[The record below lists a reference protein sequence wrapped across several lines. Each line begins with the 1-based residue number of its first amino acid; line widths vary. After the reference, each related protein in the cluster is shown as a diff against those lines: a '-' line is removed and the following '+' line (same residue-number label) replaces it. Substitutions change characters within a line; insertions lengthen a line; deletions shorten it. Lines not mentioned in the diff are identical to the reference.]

1 MAAAPGDAPPDVL
14 RLAGHPVR
22 WRLLHELA
30 GSDRR
35 VGELCDLTGERQS
48 LVSYHLAEALA
59 GRMPDGA
66 IRAASAGSHP
76 KPLHP
81 LAVSVMR
88 TRGIDIAHQES
99 KHLRRFGGE
108 QARRPGR

>member
-48 LVSYHLAEALA
+48 LVSYHLAEALTA
-59 GRMPDGA
+59 RMSDGA
-66 IRAASAGSHP
+66 IRAAGLLSGEAAQVLRLLVGDVDPARPHHGHGERVQRLRVAP
-76 KPLHP
+76 R
-81 LAVSVMR
+81 A
-88 TRGIDIAHQES
+88 RG
-99 KHLRRFGGE
+99 
-108 QARRPGR
+108 PGR